1 MEISKDCTSSE
12 QSGQSRAESNLCRV
26 RVQEVKLG
34 NYSTG
39 SPTIYLTSRT
49 ASENNRTSKNN
60 REQWKQYK
68 AVSKKAVKLGND
80 LSSGNKA
87 ARAAKEEWYV
97 KK

>member
-1 MEISKDCTSSE
+1 MEND
-12 QSGQSRAESNLCRV
+12 LCRV
-26 RVQEVKLG
+26 IVQEVKLG